1 MSDKNKFISPE
12 DIKTL
17 KENIDTLMD
26 EKTRGEISRAIDC
39 RVRDSTSARVLVKEV
54 YDNFNPLLLTL
65 KNILD
70 KMDNSDDDL

>member
-26 EKTRGEISRAIDC
+26 AKTRGEVSRSFRGIYTRTAA
-39 RVRDSTSARVLVKEV
+39 VMVKEV